1 MKSKHAI
8 VIRLVNN
15 PGSVIR
21 IAMILERR
29 SFSIESLY
37 VKPVLNGY
45 SEMDLTI
52 VGDSERFEQVQKQLE
67 KLIDVVFV
75 QDKTRVESIEPLLA
89 MATKQMAT
97 A

>member
-1 MKSKHAI
+1 MKSKHSI
-8 VIRLVNN
+8 VIRLINN

-37 VKPVLNGY
+37 VKPVLDGY
-45 SEMDLTI
+45 SEMELTI
-52 VGDSERFEQVQKQLE
+52 TGDKERFEQVQKQLE
-67 KLIDVVFV
+67 KLVDVAFV
-75 QDKTRVESIEPLLA
+75 EDKTRAERLNLHFAKTI
-89 MATKQMAT
+89 KQPAI